1 MHRQVARMDRVMCPA
16 EKVKCHTQMPLHP
29 LGINPFPL
37 WSGFLSACTALF
49 LFPFHSVYQDP
60 VSLLLTTG
68 WISAG

>member
-29 LGINPFPL
+29 PGTIPSHCGLAF
-37 WSGFLSACTALF
+37 WFACTALF
-49 LFPFHSVYQDP
+49 SSPFHSVYQDP